1 MRKLNRPPDMSAIAS
16 ILAERPPVN
25 IPIPSAV
32 FEDLLNKAKAIN
44 DDTTTLEYLEP
55 SDTVT
60 ADKFVYPFLSIRT
73 SLVTDIQGSEYRV
86 RAMYDVFIKETL
98 SLLLGN
104 KLKFDRNAE
113 DFLSSSTTH
122 PKKRP
127 DFLAHAKNV
136 LILRGEEKRNGVSI
150 FIPENEILDKMKNWN
165 PAILGRLPYL
175 FGFAAAGYI
184 FRLYIL
190 YPLRHTMEVIRSSP
204 LVRELDLSNVFDCI
218 ELIKW
223 MFNLAPILD
232 SLISMIPQEVPPL
245 DESWKRHSKESSEVT
260 IRDGF
265 VEKVLIPDKR
275 GYYKWEGEDGLKALY
290 DLNLPNVIRLDQ
302 YKIQESKITLHLKPL
317 GFRTDPINLK
327 EVHQCLNDVLTAL
340 EGMHANGWVHRDVK
354 IANVILCLD
363 DTWMLIDLD
372 LAAKLDSDG
381 QAKWPSWVSKSLR
394 HDENELWKPKHDIKQ
409 VALMLE
415 AFKEFRGVV
424 DGWEN
429 LVKSLLNSETTQV
442 ALMHVTSFFS
452 TLNL

>member
-190 YPLRHTMEVIRSSP
+190 YPLRHTMEVIR
-204 LVRELDLSNVFDCI
+204 
-218 ELIKW
+218 
-223 MFNLAPILD
+223 
-232 SLISMIPQEVPPL
+232 
-245 DESWKRHSKESSEVT
+245 
-260 IRDGF
+260 
-265 VEKVLIPDKR
+265 
-275 GYYKWEGEDGLKALY
+275 
-290 DLNLPNVIRLDQ
+290 
-302 YKIQESKITLHLKPL
+302 
-317 GFRTDPINLK
+317 
-327 EVHQCLNDVLTAL
+327 
-340 EGMHANGWVHRDVK
+340 
-354 IANVILCLD
+354 
-363 DTWMLIDLD
+363 
-372 LAAKLDSDG
+372 
-381 QAKWPSWVSKSLR
+381 
-394 HDENELWKPKHDIKQ
+394 ELWYH
-409 VALMLE
+409 
-415 AFKEFRGVV
+415 
-424 DGWEN
+424 
-429 LVKSLLNSETTQV
+429 
-442 ALMHVTSFFS
+442 H
-452 TLNL
+452 